1 MYEQLQERKES
12 SGNKTESRFIRRRSQ
27 YFIELE
33 ALGCVCVCVMLGREA
48 QEASAS
54 RLDGWIWKIWKCC
67 NVYILDII
75 NNTETVFL
83 IGTIDDNDVL
93 GDTFSN

>member
-12 SGNKTESRFIRRRSQ
+12 SGNKTESRFIQRRSQ
-27 YFIELE
+27 YFLELE
-33 ALGCVCVCVMLGREA
+33 ALGCVCVMLGCEA
-48 QEASAS
+48 EEASTS

-83 IGTIDDNDVL
+83 IGTTDENGVL
-93 GDTFSN
+93 GDTFSH